1 MKLQFL
7 STLLPQQEGSNK
19 VCSLACT
26 PNGVKLA
33 VVGRDR
39 IITLIDEKGDVK
51 DRFSSKPLDS
61 KYGKRSYIIRSI
73 CFSPDSSRLALG
85 QSDNVVYVYKTGETW
100 NEKKVIVNK
109 LPQTAAVNVVQW
121 PFDDKLL
128 IGLADGKLR
137 VGVLSSNKCTSLY
150 KTDEAV
156 VSVSVNPRRTAF
168 VSGHQDGSIIHF
180 TFSSKNQIKICSVP
194 GAPFCLV
201 YTAHGIIAVSDRR
214 VFSYTENGIV
224 QQQFDFSSQT
234 EKEFSAITTDSTG
247 NNVVLGSFDRLRLFS
262 WSFRRGAWEEGN
274 TLDVTNLYVCS
285 ALAWKSDGSA
295 VYCGTLCGGVISVDC
310 CLRRGMLKS
319 RFETTYVAPSH
330 VIVRDVTTNTKT
342 NLISQKGYAIDNLKV
357 MGKDRFLLAYTAS
370 SLIIA
375 DIESGLSS
383 EIEWHSGGNEKFY
396 FDFEH
401 VCIIVNAGE
410 ITVVEYGIDGPLGW
424 VRTELT
430 SPHLI
435 SVSIAKGPPGS
446 QSLKKIAYLTDPTS
460 IAIKNLVNDDTE
472 AVVNH
477 TTVID
482 WLELSESA
490 TKLLFRD
497 KRSRLTLLDG
507 TRQTTLLN
515 FCTYVQWVPGSDVV
529 VAQSGNTLHVWYN
542 PSIPDQV
549 TTVAIKGEVEAVL
562 RDAERTEVIVQ
573 EANAKVAYE
582 LDNVQ
587 IDFGSAI
594 EAGDLAKAAAFLDH
608 YRVADDSYTMWN
620 KVAELALDQSN
631 FFIAQRCFAAL
642 SDFARAR
649 AVFKI
654 MEMAELAAREL
665 GGDGTQSYK
674 VRASVAQLRRRFKE
688 AEKIYLEQNA
698 VEEAIEMYQALHK
711 WDEALELAKATNYSG
726 YEQLKASYY
735 RALFDTGQDAK
746 AAELKIADG
755 DVSGAVHLYMKA
767 KQPVQA
773 LSTALTDPTLANDH
787 QLMSSIASQLVQSQI
802 YDKAGELYEH
812 MKDFEKALE
821 CYINGKAFNKAIQ
834 LARFSAPERVVKLE
848 EEWGDHLVS
857 EGQHD
862 ASINHFLEANSL
874 AKAAEAAIQ
883 AKEWSKA
890 VQIVDVIQDS
900 QVASDFYGRIAA
912 HYATTDELDR
922 AERLYLE
929 ANLQKEAIAMYI
941 KHNRWADAYRL
952 SEEFLGKEETFAL
965 YEAKAEELEQQG
977 RYADAE
983 QLFVSIGMSNRA
995 VLMYRNADRNDDVI
1009 RLVEKYHG
1017 EHLQDTHKRLGME
1030 HEERGDLRLAEEE
1043 YLKAGDIK
1051 AAINMYREKEMW
1063 TDAYR
1068 LARTEGG
1075 EQEQK
1080 QVALLWAKSLGGEAG
1095 VKLLNKYG
1103 MLNEAID
1110 HFSEIGTFDFAFEL
1124 ARLGAKER
1132 LPGVH
1137 MRMAV
1142 QMEEEGRLDQAAHHF
1157 IEAGKPAE
1165 AVAMYVHEGDWANA
1179 EQIAKE
1185 HSPESLS
1192 DVYIAEARKAL
1203 EEEDNARAESCL
1215 LRANRPDIILKFYQ
1229 ENGMW
1234 PDALRIAKEYLPHQL
1249 LQLQEE
1255 FEQVELLGGGRGVN
1269 SLLAQGRA
1277 FEEQREWAKA
1287 VQAYLKVNRS
1297 TTDDQAMINDALM
1310 KSADLALRFLASSDE
1325 EMVMKVVD
1333 ALEANNSYEKMAELL
1348 LAIGQNRQAV
1358 VALVRA
1364 QQWSKAKQVAS
1375 EFVPEMVAEVEG
1387 QYKEWLTQEGRVGE
1401 LIDVDVI
1408 SAIDLLIAKGQWDKA
1423 LETARQ
1429 QKHKPLLDKYVAQ
1442 YAAELLAH
1450 NDTDLML
1457 KVFEKYGA
1465 SSNPA
1470 NFNIY
1475 KAILDKIVAQ
1485 SFSTPSEEFSRLS
1498 PVRDLFLSVYE
1509 QLVKEN
1515 SESRHIFERYVHAL
1529 HLMTIRSAME
1539 DIQTD
1544 DSQHLRLQ
1552 QSISLLRYSD
1562 LIPADRV
1569 FFQAGIAA
1577 KDADGEYA
1585 PLAFLLLNHYLD
1597 LVDAIDEGDASLVDY
1612 SAFEGTDIPSEVP
1625 LPERPWVESSLH
1637 EEIKEWVLATSVDDG
1652 ANRELKLDS
1661 RGLFEAT
1668 IEANGEK
1675 WPECIITGYPI
1686 TRTRVDFGDL
1696 CADKDDLN
1704 RFLIAIKT
1712 SPTDQLINVQEFMS
1726 RWADQPLSMSL

>member
-1 MKLQFL
+1 MSSPSVLT
-7 STLLPQQEGSNK
+7 S
-19 VCSLACT
+19 
-26 PNGVKLA
+26 GVELYVPSD
-33 VVGRDR
+33 VVDFR
-39 IITLIDEKGDVK
+39 
-51 DRFSSKPLDS
+51 
-61 KYGKRSYIIRSI
+61 
-73 CFSPDSSRLALG
+73 
-85 QSDNVVYVYKTGETW
+85 

-156 VSVSVNPRRTAF
+156 VSVSVNFA
-168 VSGHQDGSIIHF
+168 
-180 TFSSKNQIKICSVP
+180 TFEPPTGMIP
-194 GAPFCLV
+194 
-201 YTAHGIIAVSDRR
+201 
-214 VFSYTENGIV
+214 ENGIV

-247 NNVVLGSFDRLRLFS
+247 NN
-262 WSFRRGAWEEGN
+262 
-274 TLDVTNLYVCS
+274 
-285 ALAWKSDGSA
+285 
-295 VYCGTLCGGVISVDC
+295 GTLCGGVISVDC

-383 EIEWHSGGNEKFY
+383 EIEWHSGGNE
-396 FDFEH
+396 
-401 VCIIVNAGE
+401 N
-410 ITVVEYGIDGPLGW
+410 
-424 VRTELT
+424 
-430 SPHLI
+430 
-435 SVSIAKGPPGS
+435 VSIAKGPPGS

-787 QLMSSIASQLVQSQI
+787 QLMSSIASQLVNTEGFLDILARTQ
-802 YDKAGELYEH
+802 E
-812 MKDFEKALE
+812 F
-821 CYINGKAFNKAIQ
+821 Q

>member
-1 MKLQFL
+1 ML
-7 STLLPQQEGSNK
+7 SARSTILFGLH
-19 VCSLACT
+19 CSWNHCC
-26 PNGVKLA
+26 
-33 VVGRDR
+33 
-39 IITLIDEKGDVK
+39 E
-51 DRFSSKPLDS
+51 
-61 KYGKRSYIIRSI
+61 RS
-73 CFSPDSSRLALG
+73 
-85 QSDNVVYVYKTGETW
+85 Q
-100 NEKKVIVNK
+100 
-109 LPQTAAVNVVQW
+109 
-121 PFDDKLL
+121 
-128 IGLADGKLR
+128 
-137 VGVLSSNKCTSLY
+137 
-150 KTDEAV
+150 
-156 VSVSVNPRRTAF
+156 
-168 VSGHQDGSIIHF
+168 
-180 TFSSKNQIKICSVP
+180 
-194 GAPFCLV
+194 
-201 YTAHGIIAVSDRR
+201 
-214 VFSYTENGIV
+214 ENGIV

-247 NNVVLGSFDRLRLFS
+247 NNVVLGSFDRVEMLFVVH
-262 WSFRRGAWEEGN
+262 FELQRIEN
-274 TLDVTNLYVCS
+274 T
-285 ALAWKSDGSA
+285 SDFS
-295 VYCGTLCGGVISVDC
+295 YPEDYLLLIQGTLCGGVISVDC

-342 NLISQKGYAIDNLKV
+342 NLVSQKGYAIDNLKV
-357 MGKDRFLLAYTAS
+357 CHGFVHIGAELLSVVVLKVMGKDRFILAYTAS

-482 WLELSESA
+482 WLEVCSFFLLSESA

-529 VAQSGNTLHVWYN
+529 VAQSGNTLHVWYVSRIERISPVPLPCHLFRYN

-642 SDFARAR
+642 GDFARAR

-654 MEMAELAAREL
+654 MELAELAAKEL

-787 QLMSSIASQLVQSQI
+787 QLMSSIASQLMQSQI

-1043 YLKAGDIK
+1043 YLKAGDVK

-1287 VQAYLKVNRS
+1287 VQAYLKVNQS
-1297 TTDDQAMINDALM
+1297 TTDDQTMINDALM
-1310 KSADLALRFLASSDE
+1310 KSADLALRFLAASDE

-1333 ALEANNSYEKMAELL
+1333 ALEANKSYEKMAELL

-1375 EFVPEMVAEVEG
+1375 EFVPEMVTEVEG

-1408 SAIDLLIAKGQWDKA
+1408 SAIDLLIAKGQWEKA

-1475 KAILDKIVAQ
+1475 KAILDK
-1485 SFSTPSEEFSRLS
+1485 
-1498 PVRDLFLSVYE
+1498 
-1509 QLVKEN
+1509 
-1515 SESRHIFERYVHAL
+1515 
-1529 HLMTIRSAME
+1529 
-1539 DIQTD
+1539 
-1544 DSQHLRLQ
+1544 
-1552 QSISLLRYSD
+1552 
-1562 LIPADRV
+1562 
-1569 FFQAGIAA
+1569 
-1577 KDADGEYA
+1577 
-1585 PLAFLLLNHYLD
+1585 
-1597 LVDAIDEGDASLVDY
+1597 
-1612 SAFEGTDIPSEVP
+1612 
-1625 LPERPWVESSLH
+1625 SSLH